1 MIRMNGHIYLRPGNM
16 LRDFE
21 VAVSSTTI
29 SETGRQQTHYE
40 KKGTVIRGVLSD
52 ASSSEEVTWYQM
64 GHPIT
69 HKIVQRGSRKAKET
83 DKLIM
88 GERIFLIQGA
98 DDVSDL
104 GMVTIYYVQE
114 RYDLD

>member
-1 MIRMNGHIYLRPGNM
+1 MMRMNGHIYLRPGNM

-21 VAVSSTTI
+21 VAVSSATI
-29 SETGRQQTHYE
+29 SDTGRQQTHYE
-40 KKGTVIRGVLSD
+40 QNGTVIRGVLSD